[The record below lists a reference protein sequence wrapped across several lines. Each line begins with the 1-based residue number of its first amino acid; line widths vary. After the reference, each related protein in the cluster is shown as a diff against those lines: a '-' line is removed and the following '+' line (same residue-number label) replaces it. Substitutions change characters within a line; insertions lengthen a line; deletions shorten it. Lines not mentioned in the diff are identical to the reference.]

1 MKVSTTNNAS
11 NPAFNSAGKGRIN
24 PPIPLERAEARP
36 LLKGEYLAYKLRN
49 DPADDSSPTYELSV
63 PYFNTGTCEEWL
75 KFRANVGKVLLG
87 QHVTTGPAKFM
98 VARRLLAGDALSVF
112 NAALAALG
120 SNETNAAYESCM
132 DALARHVFPKRA
144 LQLQKRY
151 MRRFVRKP
159 ANMSTRQ
166 FAARLQ
172 ELNAYLSKFPTAAP
186 GQPAPAKLD
195 ADEIV
200 DIMEFGVP
208 RSWQRKMVEHDFD
221 AMTSSV
227 SSFIDFCDRMETIGA
242 ADEGQT
248 KNGGH
253 KKEGPSHKT
262 PTPKNSDSRK
272 RLRGPSG
279 NDKHC
284 LIHGNTGPNG
294 HTSEQCKV
302 LMAQAN
308 ELRENWNEARADR
321 AKRGKKSQELH
332 MTVDENG
339 TVRFGPTAITRKIAA
354 QRAAGLALKK
364 RKPSPEFERELQNLE
379 ALSISD
385 ETNETAKSNASESSD
400 SD

>member
-1 MKVSTTNNAS
+1 MKVSTNFLSNAS
-11 NPAFNSAGKGRIN
+11 SNAGKGRIN
-24 PPIPLERAEARP
+24 PPIPLERPEPRP
-36 LLKGEYLAYKLRN
+36 LVKGEYLAYKLRN

-63 PYFNTGTCEEWL
+63 PYFSTGTCEEWL

-87 QHVTTGPAKFM
+87 QHVTTGPAKFL
-98 VARRLLAGDALSVF
+98 VARRLLNGDALSVF

-159 ANMSTRQ
+159 AEMSTRQ

-172 ELNAYLSKFPTAAP
+172 ELNAYLAKFPTTAP
-186 GQPAPAKLD
+186 GQPAPDKLD
-195 ADEIV
+195 DDEIV

-221 AMTSSV
+221 AMTSSIA
-227 SSFIDFCDRMETIGA
+227 SFIDFCDRMESIGA
-242 ADEGQT
+242 TDEGQT

-253 KKEGPSHKT
+253 KKEGSSQKT
-262 PTPKNSDSRK
+262 PPQKKGGDRK
-272 RLRGPSG
+272 RLRTTSG
-279 NDKHC
+279 EGNHC
-284 LIHGNTGPNG
+284 LIHGYTGPNG

-308 ELRENWNEARADR
+308 ELRENWNEVR
-321 AKRGKKSQELH
+321 AKRAKLGKKTQELH
-332 MTVDENG
+332 MTVDEHG
-339 TVRFGPTAITRKIAA
+339 TVRFGTAAKTRSIAA
-354 QRAAGLALKK
+354 TRAAGIPINK
-364 RKPSPEFERELQNLE
+364 RKPSKEFEKELQTME

-385 ETNETAKSNASESSD
+385 DTENSVASKASESVD